1 MFSDVVDLHEFY
13 QSHLGHTAQ
22 YILRRKL
29 REIWP
34 DVTGQSVVGVGYATP
49 YLRPFMAQAS
59 RVCAIMPAGQGVIH
73 WPREEPGLTLLAD
86 EAELPL
92 PDLSVD
98 RLLLIHSVECSE
110 QLRRMLRECWRVLA
124 GNRKLLVMAPNRRGI
139 WARFERTPFGHGTPY
154 SRSQLSR
161 LLRDMMFTPLQ
172 TRNALF
178 MPPSKRRLMLRSAPA
193 WERAASHIM
202 PSFSGVLLVE
212 ANKQIYAANAEP
224 SMKRRRR
231 LLPAPRPA
239 SARREA
245 RKSIKHTTPE

>member
-124 GNRKLLVMAPNRRGI
+124 GNGKLLVMESVIDPGNDPFAGK
-139 WARFERTPFGHGTPY
+139 FVDLVMLLVTGGKERTAEEFQTLYNQAGFELTRILPTE
-154 SRSQLSR
+154 SELSII
-161 LLRDMMFTPLQ
+161 
-172 TRNALF
+172 
-178 MPPSKRRLMLRSAPA
+178 
-193 WERAASHIM
+193 E
-202 PSFSGVLLVE
+202 GV
-212 ANKQIYAANAEP
+212 
-224 SMKRRRR
+224 
-231 LLPAPRPA
+231 
-239 SARREA
+239 
-245 RKSIKHTTPE
+245 KS

>member
-29 REIWP
+29 RGIWP

-124 GNRKLLVMAPNRRGI
+124 VNGKLLVMAPNRRGI

-193 WERAASHIM
+193 WDAVGCYRHRVRQVPAGKPVKVLNIRHRNDCLAARPTLKLSALCRT
-202 PSFSGVLLVE
+202 SGC
-212 ANKQIYAANAEP
+212 
-224 SMKRRRR
+224 
-231 LLPAPRPA
+231 
-239 SARREA
+239 
-245 RKSIKHTTPE
+245 RKTKP